1 MDTFVCVQICVCIC
15 MCACERER
23 KIEIVCVCK
32 RERFAHQLLY
42 KCIFTNP
49 GCTVNIGNAM
59 NPKSGEFRVPE
70 AGLYL
75 FLITCCTFDM
85 KKCLLSIRKN
95 GKDVANIF
103 DQDGMENR
111 VKFFI
116 SLKQKRSY
124 LFLPRTL
131 FHKNVDIKLFFFS
144 SN

>member
-1 MDTFVCVQICVCIC
+1 
-15 MCACERER
+15 
-23 KIEIVCVCK
+23 
-32 RERFAHQLLY
+32 
-42 KCIFTNP
+42 
-49 GCTVNIGNAM
+49 M

-111 VKFFI
+111 VKFLFFWNI
-116 SLKQKRSY
+116 NVHTFSY
-124 LFLPRTL
+124 LG
-131 FHKNVDIKLFFFS
+131 LFFTKMRALNFLFS

>member
-1 MDTFVCVQICVCIC
+1 V
-15 MCACERER
+15 CERVR
-23 KIEIVCVCK
+23 KKE
-32 RERFAHQLLY
+32 RERFAHQLLF
-42 KCIFTNP
+42 KCIVTTP

-111 VKFFI
+111 VKFLFFWN
-116 SLKQKRSY
+116 KNVHTFSY
-124 LFLPRTL
+124 LGTFL
-131 FHKNVDIKLFFFS
+131 F
-144 SN
+144 

>member
-1 MDTFVCVQICVCIC
+1 MI
-15 MCACERER
+15 
-23 KIEIVCVCK
+23 
-32 RERFAHQLLY
+32 LL
-42 KCIFTNP
+42 

-75 FLITCCTFDM
+75 FMVTCCTFDM

-111 VKFFI
+111 VSLVFWCLGSFI
-116 SLKQKRSY
+116 
-124 LFLPRTL
+124 
-131 FHKNVDIKLFFFS
+131 FS
-144 SN
+144 SAVKMQNLFSFFKNAFLSK

>member
-1 MDTFVCVQICVCIC
+1 MKSATS
-15 MCACERER
+15 
-23 KIEIVCVCK
+23 
-32 RERFAHQLLY
+32 
-42 KCIFTNP
+42 

-111 VKFFI
+111 VRFVCCENAQPAVTLTTEIWITAFACQYCVKSVKEKFHFSI
-116 SLKQKRSY
+116 CKVKINFKNLDYIFSHMYYLKRTVPQVSMRSKY
-124 LFLPRTL
+124 L
-131 FHKNVDIKLFFFS
+131 K
-144 SN
+144 